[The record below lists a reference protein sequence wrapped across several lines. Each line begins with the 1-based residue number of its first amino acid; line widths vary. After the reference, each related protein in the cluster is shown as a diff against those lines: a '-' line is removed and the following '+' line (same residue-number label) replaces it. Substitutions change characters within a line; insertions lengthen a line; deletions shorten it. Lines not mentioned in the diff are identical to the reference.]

1 MARKVSDP
9 HNSPAAQ
16 SVWERHQQR
25 LAPAT
30 HRPGFG
36 PQFGFATATIAG
48 FAVWAVANATLSQDA
63 VMPVVAT
70 LFLIFAA
77 AFAVIAWLRGWM
89 DPNGVT
95 YRDVAG
101 VLTLI
106 GICAAATIDSD
117 QMIRLMQSSREA
129 AD

>member
-1 MARKVSDP
+1 MSRKVSGP
-9 HNSPAAQ
+9 HSSQPAQ
-16 SVWERHQQR
+16 SVWDRHQQR
-25 LAPAT
+25 LASAS
-30 HRPGFG
+30 HNAGFG
-36 PQFGFATATIAG
+36 PQLGFVAATVAG
-48 FAVWAVANATLSQDA
+48 FAVWGAANAALPQDA

-77 AFAVIAWLRGWM
+77 TFAVFAWMRGWM

-106 GICAAATIDSD
+106 GICAAATIDSE
-117 QMIRLMQSSREA
+117 QMMRLVQSRETE
-129 AD
+129 